1 MAIRRARIIV
11 RGLVQGVGFRYFI
24 YRHARMLGLRGYVRN
39 LPSGRE
45 VEIVVEG
52 DEASIQRLIEAARR
66 GPPLAIVESIEVEWE
81 EPRDEFETFTILF

>member
-1 MAIRRARIIV
+1 MVVRRARIIV
-11 RGLVQGVGFRYFI
+11 KGLVQGVGFRYFI
-24 YRHARMLGLRGYVRN
+24 YKHARMLGLRGYVRN

-66 GPPLAIVESIEVEWE
+66 GSPLAIVESIEVEWE
-81 EPRDEFETFTILF
+81 EVKGDFKTFTIVF